1 MERLM
6 TALLELTLP
15 MALVIAVLL
24 AAGPLLGRRF
34 TAKWRYWAWLLI
46 AVRLLLPVGITLPQP
61 VVTLPQPQGEFT
73 YPVSREEPAPTEPAP
88 VGDPIQVVPGA
99 AENDP
104 YQQIETGMTAP
115 TGPSAE
121 TPKPAE
127 PAITPTPAGTRSI
140 PVMEAVGWCWAAGT
154 ALFLLWQLGSYLA
167 LRAKLSRSRRPLTD
181 EAILAVLEKES
192 AAAGRQRPLPV
203 YTAAVGSPMI
213 VGAIKPTLLLPELE
227 LSTEQLSLV
236 FRHELI
242 HYRRRDIWYKLLL
255 MLANAIHWFNPMVW
269 LMVYAA
275 DRDLELSC
283 DEAVVAGRDEAYREE
298 YGRCLLAVVRAG
310 MSRRT
315 LFTTNFYSGKK
326 TLKNRLATI
335 LDTTKKRRGTLALAA
350 LLLAAA
356 VAGSLVAC
364 TPDGGKNR
372 YNIDLNDMDA
382 LSREYLAPL
391 AAMGDI
397 YWSGYQELK
406 SGPLL
411 KYAIYEL
418 YGYTGEEKLDLAAA
432 YGTADAEKR
441 AELAKLMDTNYD
453 ASGKLPNAQ
462 NFYLP
467 QEEVAAAIQKH
478 FDMSPEMADASL
490 KDLRSYGS
498 GSFWVSPWNL
508 GDNLFAYARE
518 ATIEGDTL
526 TIRYSLYEAQP
537 GDEGFL
543 AQHMAD
549 YTQTHESCG
558 RYAITIR
565 LEEDG
570 GWKYIS
576 RDYDSETV
584 VMPKPEGELQVEP
597 SDDPETAGWELIAT
611 KAEYYASDTYVFID
625 GSTEGCRL
633 LGWGQQQVS
642 VYRAEDG
649 YHLSYWRTEP
659 LSISGLEN
667 PEVTQWN
674 GYTSESLIT
683 PEDAANFNFEDM
695 VIYLDPKG
703 NDGYSIYSP
712 SRNNSIAIMPV
723 DSTGILVEQSGSG
736 LIALNEEASWVFA
749 EGSRYRLFVS
759 YLGMDDADGY
769 NKYNFYLYDSETHHL
784 TTLLENTPYESFQQ
798 ISDEEDGTLFGIIRQ
813 DGLYIYDAAKPE
825 APAMVYD
832 KTNLPMDGCDAI
844 NIEYLYAD
852 DRGGDTLALT
862 YFPYNSG
869 EVPDAWNG
877 EYKKSSSHWKVAV
890 LDRNDITEPVRVLTL
905 PQYVYRNYWGHRD
918 MGQVIVR
925 DGLMYYSNYYDENG
939 SRYLPDGT
947 QLWERWCLNLT
958 TGESQLASTN
968 DPTAVSYADEK
979 FIAKAKAMGYTDEM
993 LEIMKASRVSASD
1006 ILSGT
1011 GTGSG
1016 SEDFYSPGAKYR
1028 AYSRE
1033 INKEHDKAM
1042 VVLWD
1047 DSGSMRVVPQ
1057 VWNDM
1062 GNYPYPYSYSAMV
1075 DLGFTAEGLLWISDD
1090 RGIFYYDPEA
1100 IMAVAEDRSPIYS
1113 WDPTEMTGGNARLMR
1128 VRGRRN
1134 DGVTH
1139 VYWTPLPENWDRMTQ
1154 LPEEMTLHVAILDGT
1169 GTLQKDWDTGLH
1181 LEMYPEGFSWV
1192 IALSSRQK
1200 EGYAVFAIT
1209 EPQGRNEM
1217 LYQLD
1222 LTTGEVTQTE
1232 D

>member
-15 MALVIAVLL
+15 MAVVIAVLL

-104 YQQIETGMTAP
+104 YQQIETGTTAP

-140 PVMEAVGWCWAAGT
+140 PVMEAVGWYWAAGT

-192 AAAGRQRPLPV
+192 AAAGLRKPLPV

-490 KDLRSYGS
+490 KDLYSYGS
-498 GSFWVSPWNL
+498 GYFWVSPWNL

-576 RDYDSETV
+576 RDYDIETV

-597 SDDPETAGWELIAT
+597 SDDPETTGWELIAT

-683 PEDAANFNFEDM
+683 PEDAALFNFEDM

-712 SRNNSIAIMPV
+712 SRNSSIAIMPSDTAGV
-723 DSTGILVEQSGSG
+723 LVEQSGSG

-784 TTLLENTPYESFQQ
+784 TTLLENTPYESFRQ
-798 ISDEEDGTLFGIIRQ
+798 ISDEDDGTLFGIIRQ

-825 APAMVYD
+825 APIVVYD

-993 LEIMKASRVSASD
+993 LEIMKASRVSVSD

-1028 AYSRE
+1028 AYSRTL
-1033 INKEHDKAM
+1033 NKEYDKSM
-1042 VVLWD
+1042 VVLLD
-1047 DSGSMRVVPQ
+1047 SSGSMRVVPQ

-1062 GNYPYPYSYSAMV
+1062 GNYPYSYSAMV

-1181 LEMYPEGFSWV
+1181 LEMYPDGFSWV

-1209 EPQGRNEM
+1209 EPQGWNEM

>member
-15 MALVIAVLL
+15 MAVVIAVLL

-115 TGPSAE
+115 TGPSTE

-127 PAITPTPAGTRSI
+127 PAIIPTPAATRSI

-154 ALFLLWQLGSYLA
+154 ALFLLWQLGSYLV

-181 EAILAVLEKES
+181 EAILAVLERES
-192 AAAGRQRPLPV
+192 AAAGRQKPLPV

-213 VGAIKPTLLLPELE
+213 VGAIKPTLLLPEME
-227 LSTEQLSLV
+227 LTAEQLSLV

-335 LDTTKKRRGTLALAA
+335 FDTTKKHRGTLALAA

-490 KDLRSYGS
+490 KDLHSYG
-498 GSFWVSPWNL
+498 GDYFWVSPWNL

-576 RDYDSETV
+576 RDYDIETV

-659 LSISGLEN
+659 LSISGMEN

-695 VIYLDPKG
+695 VIYLNPKG
-703 NDGYSIYSP
+703 DDGYSLYSP
-712 SRNNSIAIMPV
+712 SRNSSIAIMPV
-723 DSTGILVEQSGSG
+723 DSTGVLVEQSGSG

-918 MGQVIVR
+918 MGEVIVR

-939 SRYLPDGT
+939 SCYLPDGT

-968 DPTAVSYADEK
+968 DPTVVSYADEN
-979 FIAKAKAMGYTDEM
+979 FWVKAKAMGYTDEM

-1016 SEDFYSPGAKYR
+1016 SEDFYSPGIKYR
-1028 AYSRE
+1028 AYSRGL
-1033 INKEHDKAM
+1033 NKEYDKTM

-1047 DSGSMRVVPQ
+1047 DSGNMRVVPQ

-1062 GNYPYPYSYSAMV
+1062 GNYPYSYSAMV

-1181 LEMYPEGFSWV
+1181 LEMYPDGFSWV

-1209 EPQGRNEM
+1209 EPQGWNEM

>member
-46 AVRLLLPVGITLPQP
+46 AVRLLLPIGITLPQP

-104 YQQIETGMTAP
+104 YQQIETGTTAP

-181 EAILAVLEKES
+181 EAILAVLERES
-192 AAAGRQRPLPV
+192 AAAGLRKPLQV

-213 VGAIKPTLLLPELE
+213 VGAIKPTLLLPEME

-269 LMVYAA
+269 LMVHAA

-335 LDTTKKRRGTLALAA
+335 FDTTKKHRGTLALAA

-397 YWSGYQELK
+397 YWSGGYQELK

-490 KDLRSYGS
+490 KDLHNYDGY
-498 GSFWVSPWNL
+498 FWVSPWKL

-576 RDYDSETV
+576 RDYDIETV

-597 SDDPETAGWELIAT
+597 SDDPETTGWELIAT
-611 KAEYYASDTYVFID
+611 KAEYYASDTYVFIE

-659 LSISGLEN
+659 LNISGLEN

-683 PEDAANFNFEDM
+683 PEDAALFNFEDM
-695 VIYLDPKG
+695 VIYLNPKG
-703 NDGYSIYSP
+703 DDGYSLYSP
-712 SRNNSIAIMPV
+712 SRNSSIAIMPV
-723 DSTGILVEQSGSG
+723 DSTGVLVEQSGSG

-798 ISDEEDGTLFGIIRQ
+798 ISDEDDGTLFGIIRQ

-825 APAMVYD
+825 APIVVYD

-1028 AYSRE
+1028 AYSRTL
-1033 INKEHDKAM
+1033 NKEYDKSM
-1042 VVLWD
+1042 VVLLD
-1047 DSGSMRVVPQ
+1047 SSGSMRVVPQ

-1062 GNYPYPYSYSAMV
+1062 GNYPYSYSAMV

-1181 LEMYPEGFSWV
+1181 LEMYPDGFSWV

-1209 EPQGRNEM
+1209 EPQGWNEM

>member
-46 AVRLLLPVGITLPQP
+46 AVRLLLPIGITLPQP

-104 YQQIETGMTAP
+104 YQQIETGTTAP

-181 EAILAVLEKES
+181 EAILAVLERES
-192 AAAGRQRPLPV
+192 AAAGLRKPLQV

-213 VGAIKPTLLLPELE
+213 VGAIKPTLLLPEME

-269 LMVYAA
+269 LMVHAA

-335 LDTTKKRRGTLALAA
+335 FDTTKKHRGTLALAA

-397 YWSGYQELK
+397 YWSGGYQELK

-490 KDLRSYGS
+490 KDLHNYDGY
-498 GSFWVSPWNL
+498 FWVSPWKL

-576 RDYDSETV
+576 RDYDIETV

-597 SDDPETAGWELIAT
+597 SDDPETTGWELIAT
-611 KAEYYASDTYVFID
+611 KAEYYASDTYVFIE

-683 PEDAANFNFEDM
+683 PEDATPFNFEDM
-695 VIYLDPKG
+695 VIYLNPTG
-703 NDGYSIYSP
+703 NDGYSLYSP
-712 SRNNSIAIMPV
+712 SRNSSIAIMPV
-723 DSTGILVEQSGSG
+723 DSTGVLVEQSGSG

-890 LDRNDITEPVRVLTL
+890 LDRNDITEPVRVMTL

-939 SRYLPDGT
+939 SCYLPDGT

-968 DPTAVSYADEK
+968 DPTVVSYADEK

-993 LEIMKASRVSASD
+993 LEIMKASRVSVSD

-1028 AYSRE
+1028 AYSRTL
-1033 INKEHDKAM
+1033 NKEYDKSM
-1042 VVLWD
+1042 VVLLD
-1047 DSGSMRVVPQ
+1047 SSGSMRVVPQ

-1062 GNYPYPYSYSAMV
+1062 GNYPYSYSAMV

-1181 LEMYPEGFSWV
+1181 LEMYPDGFSWV

-1209 EPQGRNEM
+1209 EPQGWNEM

>member
-46 AVRLLLPVGITLPQP
+46 AVRLLLPIGITLPQP
-61 VVTLPQPQGEFT
+61 VVTLPQPRGEIT

-192 AAAGRQRPLPV
+192 AAAGRQKPLPV

-227 LSTEQLSLV
+227 LSTEQLSPV

-255 MLANAIHWFNPMVW
+255 MMANAIHWFNPMVW

-335 LDTTKKRRGTLALAA
+335 FDTTKKHRGTLALAA

-397 YWSGYQELK
+397 YWSGGYQELK

-467 QEEVAAAIQKH
+467 QEEVAAAVQKH

-490 KDLRSYGS
+490 KDLHSYGS
-498 GSFWVSPWNL
+498 DYFWVSPWNL

-576 RDYDSETV
+576 RDYDIETV

-659 LSISGLEN
+659 LNISGLEN

-683 PEDAANFNFEDM
+683 PEDAALFNFEDM
-695 VIYLDPKG
+695 VIYLNPTG
-703 NDGYSIYSP
+703 GDGYSLYSP
-712 SRNNSIAIMPV
+712 SRNSSIAIMPV
-723 DSTGILVEQSGSG
+723 DSTGVLVEQSGSG

-784 TTLLENTPYESFQQ
+784 TTLLENTPYESFRQ
-798 ISDEEDGTLFGIIRQ
+798 ISDEDDGTLFGIIRQ

-825 APAMVYD
+825 APIVVYD

-918 MGQVIVR
+918 MGEVIVR

-939 SRYLPDGT
+939 SCYLPDGT

-968 DPTAVSYADEK
+968 DPTVVSYADEK

-993 LEIMKASRVSASD
+993 LEIMKASRVSVSD

-1028 AYSRE
+1028 AYSRTL
-1033 INKEHDKAM
+1033 NKEYDKSM
-1042 VVLWD
+1042 VVLLD
-1047 DSGSMRVVPQ
+1047 SSGSMRVVPQ

-1062 GNYPYPYSYSAMV
+1062 GNYPYSYSAMV

-1181 LEMYPEGFSWV
+1181 LEMYPDGFSWV

-1209 EPQGRNEM
+1209 EPLGRNEV

>member
-181 EAILAVLEKES
+181 EAILAVLERES
-192 AAAGRQRPLPV
+192 AAAGRQKPLPV

-213 VGAIKPTLLLPELE
+213 VGAIKPTLLLPEME
-227 LSTEQLSLV
+227 LTAEQLSLV

-269 LMVYAA
+269 LMVHAA

-335 LDTTKKRRGTLALAA
+335 FDTTKKHRGTLALAA

-397 YWSGYQELK
+397 YWSGGYQELK

-490 KDLRSYGS
+490 KDLYSYGS
-498 GSFWVSPWNL
+498 GYFWVSPWNL

-576 RDYDSETV
+576 RDYDIETV

-597 SDDPETAGWELIAT
+597 SDDPETTGWELIAT

-659 LSISGLEN
+659 LNISGLEN

-683 PEDAANFNFEDM
+683 PEDAALFNFEDM
-695 VIYLDPKG
+695 VIYLNPKG
-703 NDGYSIYSP
+703 DDGYSLYSP
-712 SRNNSIAIMPV
+712 SRNSSIAIMPV
-723 DSTGILVEQSGSG
+723 DSTGVLVEQSGSG

-939 SRYLPDGT
+939 SCYLPDGT

-968 DPTAVSYADEK
+968 DPTVVSYADEN
-979 FIAKAKAMGYTDEM
+979 FWVKAKAMGYTDEM
-993 LEIMKASRVSASD
+993 LEIMKASRVSVSD

-1028 AYSRE
+1028 AYSRTL
-1033 INKEHDKAM
+1033 NKEYDKSM
-1042 VVLWD
+1042 VVLLD
-1047 DSGSMRVVPQ
+1047 SSGSMRVVPQ

-1062 GNYPYPYSYSAMV
+1062 GNYPYSYSAMV

-1181 LEMYPEGFSWV
+1181 LEMYPDGFSWV

-1209 EPQGRNEM
+1209 EPQGWNEM

>member
-115 TGPSAE
+115 TGPNAE

-127 PAITPTPAGTRSI
+127 PAIIPTPAGTRSI

-167 LRAKLSRSRRPLTD
+167 LRAKLSRSRRPLGD

-192 AAAGRQRPLPV
+192 AAAGLKKPLPV

-213 VGAIKPTLLLPELE
+213 VGAIKPTLLLPEME
-227 LSTEQLSLV
+227 LTAEQLSLV

-364 TPDGGKNR
+364 TPGGEKNR

-490 KDLRSYGS
+490 KDLHSYGS
-498 GSFWVSPWNL
+498 DYFWVSPWKL

-570 GWKYIS
+570 GWKYIR

-703 NDGYSIYSP
+703 NDGYSLYSP
-712 SRNNSIAIMPV
+712 SRNSSIAIMPV
-723 DSTGILVEQSGSG
+723 DSTGVLVEQSGSG

-784 TTLLENTPYESFQQ
+784 TTLLENTPYESFRQ
-798 ISDEEDGTLFGIIRQ
+798 ISDEDDGTLFGIIRQ

-825 APAMVYD
+825 APLMVYD

-1047 DSGSMRVVPQ
+1047 DSGNMRVVPQ

-1062 GNYPYPYSYSAMV
+1062 GNYPYSYSAMV

-1181 LEMYPEGFSWV
+1181 LEMYPDGFSWV

-1209 EPQGRNEM
+1209 EPQGWNEM

>member
-46 AVRLLLPVGITLPQP
+46 AVRLLLPIGITLPQP

-104 YQQIETGMTAP
+104 YQQIETGTTAP

-181 EAILAVLEKES
+181 EAILAVLERES
-192 AAAGRQRPLPV
+192 AAAGLRKPLQV

-213 VGAIKPTLLLPELE
+213 VGAIKPTLLLPEME

-269 LMVYAA
+269 LMVHAA

-335 LDTTKKRRGTLALAA
+335 FDTTKKHRGTLALAA

-397 YWSGYQELK
+397 YWSGGYQELK

-490 KDLRSYGS
+490 KDLHNYDGY
-498 GSFWVSPWNL
+498 FWVSPWKL

-576 RDYDSETV
+576 RDYDIETV

-597 SDDPETAGWELIAT
+597 SDDPETTGWELIAT
-611 KAEYYASDTYVFID
+611 KAEYYASDTYVFIE

-683 PEDAANFNFEDM
+683 PEDAALFNFEDM
-695 VIYLDPKG
+695 VIYLNPKG
-703 NDGYSIYSP
+703 DDGYSLYSP
-712 SRNNSIAIMPV
+712 SRNSSIAIMPV
-723 DSTGILVEQSGSG
+723 DSTGVLVEQSGSG

-798 ISDEEDGTLFGIIRQ
+798 ISDEDDGTLFGIIRQ

-825 APAMVYD
+825 APIVVYD

-993 LEIMKASRVSASD
+993 LEIMKASRVSVSD

-1028 AYSRE
+1028 AYSRTL
-1033 INKEHDKAM
+1033 NKEYDKSM
-1042 VVLWD
+1042 VVLLD
-1047 DSGSMRVVPQ
+1047 SSGSMRVVPQ

-1062 GNYPYPYSYSAMV
+1062 GNYPYSYSAMV

-1181 LEMYPEGFSWV
+1181 LEMYPDGFSWV

-1209 EPQGRNEM
+1209 EPQGWNEM

>member
-192 AAAGRQRPLPV
+192 AAAGRQKPLPV

-335 LDTTKKRRGTLALAA
+335 FDTTKKHRGTLALAA

-441 AELAKLMDTNYD
+441 AELARLMDTNYD

-467 QEEVAAAIQKH
+467 QEEVAAAVQKH

-490 KDLRSYGS
+490 KDLHSYGS
-498 GSFWVSPWNL
+498 DYFWVSPWNL

-549 YTQTHESCG
+549 YTKTHESCG

-576 RDYDSETV
+576 RDYDIETV

-611 KAEYYASDTYVFID
+611 KAEYYASDTYVFIE

-659 LSISGLEN
+659 LSISGMEN

-683 PEDAANFNFEDM
+683 PEDATPFNFEDM
-695 VIYLDPKG
+695 VIYLNPKG
-703 NDGYSIYSP
+703 DGGYSLYSP
-712 SRNNSIAIMPV
+712 SRNSSIAIMPV
-723 DSTGILVEQSGSG
+723 DSTGVLVEQSGSG

-798 ISDEEDGTLFGIIRQ
+798 ISDEDDGTLFGIIRQ

-1047 DSGSMRVVPQ
+1047 DSGNMRVVPQ

-1062 GNYPYPYSYSAMV
+1062 GNYPYSYSAMV

-1181 LEMYPEGFSWV
+1181 LEMYPDGFSWV

-1209 EPQGRNEM
+1209 EPQGWNEM

>member
-15 MALVIAVLL
+15 MAVVIAVLL

-115 TGPSAE
+115 TGPSTE

-127 PAITPTPAGTRSI
+127 PAIIPTPAATRSI

-154 ALFLLWQLGSYLA
+154 ALFLLWQLGSYLV

-181 EAILAVLEKES
+181 EAILAVLERES
-192 AAAGRQRPLPV
+192 AAAGRQKPLPV

-213 VGAIKPTLLLPELE
+213 VGAIKPTLLLPEME
-227 LSTEQLSLV
+227 LTAEQLSLV

-335 LDTTKKRRGTLALAA
+335 FDTTKKHRGTLALAA

-490 KDLRSYGS
+490 KDLHSYG
-498 GSFWVSPWNL
+498 GDYFWVSPWNL

-576 RDYDSETV
+576 RDYDIETV

-659 LSISGLEN
+659 LSISGMEN

-695 VIYLDPKG
+695 VIYLNPKG
-703 NDGYSIYSP
+703 DDGYSLYSP
-712 SRNNSIAIMPV
+712 SRNSSIAIMPV
-723 DSTGILVEQSGSG
+723 DSTGVLVEQSGSG

-918 MGQVIVR
+918 MGEVIVR

-939 SRYLPDGT
+939 SCYLPDGT

-968 DPTAVSYADEK
+968 DPTVVSYADEN
-979 FIAKAKAMGYTDEM
+979 FWVKAKAMGYTDEM

-1047 DSGSMRVVPQ
+1047 DSGNMRVVPQ

-1062 GNYPYPYSYSAMV
+1062 GNYPYSYSAMV

-1181 LEMYPEGFSWV
+1181 LEMYPDGFSWV

-1209 EPQGRNEM
+1209 EPQGWNEM

>member
-15 MALVIAVLL
+15 MAVVIAVLL

-115 TGPSAE
+115 TGPSTE

-127 PAITPTPAGTRSI
+127 PAIIPTPAATRSI

-154 ALFLLWQLGSYLA
+154 ALFLLWQLGSYLV

-181 EAILAVLEKES
+181 EAILAVLERES
-192 AAAGRQRPLPV
+192 AAAGRQKPLPV

-213 VGAIKPTLLLPELE
+213 VGAIKPTLLLPEME
-227 LSTEQLSLV
+227 LTAEQLSLV

-335 LDTTKKRRGTLALAA
+335 FDTTKKHRGTLALAA

-441 AELAKLMDTNYD
+441 AELARLMDTNYD

-467 QEEVAAAIQKH
+467 QEEVAAAVQKH

-490 KDLRSYGS
+490 KDLHSYGS
-498 GSFWVSPWNL
+498 DYFWVSPWNL

-576 RDYDSETV
+576 RDYDIETV

-659 LSISGLEN
+659 LSISGMEN

-695 VIYLDPKG
+695 VIYLNPKG
-703 NDGYSIYSP
+703 DDGYSLYSP
-712 SRNNSIAIMPV
+712 SRNSSIAIMPV
-723 DSTGILVEQSGSG
+723 DSTGVLVEQSGSG

-968 DPTAVSYADEK
+968 DPTVVSYADEK

-993 LEIMKASRVSASD
+993 LEIMKASRVSVSD

-1028 AYSRE
+1028 AYSRTL
-1033 INKEHDKAM
+1033 NKEYDKSM
-1042 VVLWD
+1042 VVLLD
-1047 DSGSMRVVPQ
+1047 SSGSMRVVPQ

-1062 GNYPYPYSYSAMV
+1062 GNYPYSYSAMV

-1181 LEMYPEGFSWV
+1181 LEMYPDGFSWV

-1209 EPQGRNEM
+1209 EPQGWNEM

>member
-46 AVRLLLPVGITLPQP
+46 AVRLLLPIGITLPQP

-192 AAAGRQRPLPV
+192 AAAGRQKPLPV

-335 LDTTKKRRGTLALAA
+335 FDTTKKHRGTLALAA

-441 AELAKLMDTNYD
+441 AELARLMDTNYD

-467 QEEVAAAIQKH
+467 QEEVAAAVQKH

-490 KDLRSYGS
+490 KDLHSYGS
-498 GSFWVSPWNL
+498 DYFWVSPWNL

-549 YTQTHESCG
+549 YTKTHESCG

-576 RDYDSETV
+576 RDYDIETV

-659 LSISGLEN
+659 LNISGLEN

-683 PEDAANFNFEDM
+683 PEDAALFNFEDM
-695 VIYLDPKG
+695 VIYLNPKG
-703 NDGYSIYSP
+703 DDGYSLYSP
-712 SRNNSIAIMPV
+712 SRNSSIAIMPV
-723 DSTGILVEQSGSG
+723 DSTGVLVEQSGSG

-784 TTLLENTPYESFQQ
+784 TTLLENTPYESFRQ
-798 ISDEEDGTLFGIIRQ
+798 ISDEDDGTLFGIIRQ

-1028 AYSRE
+1028 AYSRTL
-1033 INKEHDKAM
+1033 NKEYDKSM
-1042 VVLWD
+1042 VVLLD
-1047 DSGSMRVVPQ
+1047 SSGSMRVVPQ

-1062 GNYPYPYSYSAMV
+1062 GNYPYSYSAMV

-1181 LEMYPEGFSWV
+1181 LEMYPDGFSWV

-1209 EPQGRNEM
+1209 EPQGWNEM

>member
-46 AVRLLLPVGITLPQP
+46 AVRLLLPIGITLPQP

-104 YQQIETGMTAP
+104 YQQIKTGTTAP
-115 TGPSAE
+115 TGPSTE

-192 AAAGRQRPLPV
+192 AAAGRQKPLPV

-310 MSRRT
+310 MSHRT

-335 LDTTKKRRGTLALAA
+335 FDTTKKHRGTLALAA

-372 YNIDLNDMDA
+372 YNIDLNDMNA

-397 YWSGYQELK
+397 YWSGYQELR

-490 KDLRSYGS
+490 KDLHSYGS
-498 GSFWVSPWNL
+498 DYFWVSPWNL

-576 RDYDSETV
+576 RDYDIETV

-683 PEDAANFNFEDM
+683 PEDAALFNFEDM

-712 SRNNSIAIMPV
+712 SRNSSIAIMPV
-723 DSTGILVEQSGSG
+723 DSTGVLVEQSGSG

-784 TTLLENTPYESFQQ
+784 TTLLENTPYESFRQ
-798 ISDEEDGTLFGIIRQ
+798 ISDEDDGTLFGIIRQ

-825 APAMVYD
+825 APIVVYD

-939 SRYLPDGT
+939 SCYLPDGT

-968 DPTAVSYADEK
+968 DPTVVSYADEN
-979 FIAKAKAMGYTDEM
+979 FWVKAKAMGYTDEM
-993 LEIMKASRVSASD
+993 LEIMKASRVSVSD

-1028 AYSRE
+1028 AYSRTL
-1033 INKEHDKAM
+1033 NKEYDKSM
-1042 VVLWD
+1042 VVLLD
-1047 DSGSMRVVPQ
+1047 SSGSMRVVPQ

-1062 GNYPYPYSYSAMV
+1062 GNYPYSYSAMV

-1181 LEMYPEGFSWV
+1181 LEMYPDGFSWV

-1209 EPQGRNEM
+1209 EPQGWNEM

>member
-192 AAAGRQRPLPV
+192 AAAGRQKPLPV

-283 DEAVVAGRDEAYREE
+283 DEAVVAGQDEAYREE

-335 LDTTKKRRGTLALAA
+335 FDTTKKHRGTLALAA

-372 YNIDLNDMDA
+372 YNIDLNDMNA

-397 YWSGYQELK
+397 YWSGGYQELK

-490 KDLRSYGS
+490 KDLHNYDGY
-498 GSFWVSPWNL
+498 FWVSPWKL

-576 RDYDSETV
+576 RDYDIETV

-597 SDDPETAGWELIAT
+597 SDDPETTGWELIAT

-659 LSISGLEN
+659 LSISGMEN

-695 VIYLDPKG
+695 VIYLNPKG
-703 NDGYSIYSP
+703 DDGYSLYSP
-712 SRNNSIAIMPV
+712 SRNSSIAIMPV
-723 DSTGILVEQSGSG
+723 DSTGVLVEQSGSG

-784 TTLLENTPYESFQQ
+784 TTLLENTPYESFRQ
-798 ISDEEDGTLFGIIRQ
+798 ISDEDDGTLFGIIRQ

-825 APAMVYD
+825 APIVVYD

-993 LEIMKASRVSASD
+993 LEIMKASRVSVSD

-1028 AYSRE
+1028 AYSRTL
-1033 INKEHDKAM
+1033 NKEYDKSM
-1042 VVLWD
+1042 VVLLD
-1047 DSGSMRVVPQ
+1047 SSGSMRVVPQ

-1062 GNYPYPYSYSAMV
+1062 GNYPYSYSAMV

-1139 VYWTPLPENWDRMTQ
+1139 VYWTPLPENWDRITQ

-1181 LEMYPEGFSWV
+1181 LEMYPDGFSWV

-1209 EPQGRNEM
+1209 EPQGWNEM

>member
-104 YQQIETGMTAP
+104 YQQIEAGTTAP
-115 TGPSAE
+115 TGPSTE

-140 PVMEAVGWCWAAGT
+140 PVMEAMGWCWVAGT

-181 EAILAVLEKES
+181 EAILAVLERES
-192 AAAGRQRPLPV
+192 AAAGRQKPLPV

-213 VGAIKPTLLLPELE
+213 VGAIKPTLLLPEME
-227 LSTEQLSLV
+227 LTAEQLSLV

-335 LDTTKKRRGTLALAA
+335 FDTTKKHRGTLALAA

-490 KDLRSYGS
+490 KDLHSYG
-498 GSFWVSPWNL
+498 GDYFWVSPWNL

-576 RDYDSETV
+576 RDYDIETV

-597 SDDPETAGWELIAT
+597 SDDPETTGWELIAT
-611 KAEYYASDTYVFID
+611 KAEYYASDTYVFIE

-659 LSISGLEN
+659 LSISGMEN

-683 PEDAANFNFEDM
+683 PEDATLFNFEDM

-712 SRNNSIAIMPV
+712 SRNSSIAIMPV
-723 DSTGILVEQSGSG
+723 DSTGVLVEQSGSG

-993 LEIMKASRVSASD
+993 LEIMKASRVSVSD

-1028 AYSRE
+1028 AYSRTL
-1033 INKEHDKAM
+1033 NKEYDKSM
-1042 VVLWD
+1042 VVLLD
-1047 DSGSMRVVPQ
+1047 SSGSMRVVPQ

-1062 GNYPYPYSYSAMV
+1062 GNYPYSYSAMV

-1181 LEMYPEGFSWV
+1181 LEMYPDGFSWV

-1209 EPQGRNEM
+1209 EPQGWNEM

>member
-192 AAAGRQRPLPV
+192 AAAGRQKPLPV

-335 LDTTKKRRGTLALAA
+335 FDTTKKHRGTLALAA

-356 VAGSLVAC
+356 AAGSLVAC

-490 KDLRSYGS
+490 KDLYSYGS
-498 GSFWVSPWNL
+498 DYFWVSPWNL

-576 RDYDSETV
+576 RDYDIETV

-659 LSISGLEN
+659 LNISGLEN

-683 PEDAANFNFEDM
+683 PEDAAPFNFEDM
-695 VIYLDPKG
+695 VIYLNPTGD
-703 NDGYSIYSP
+703 DGYSIYSP
-712 SRNNSIAIMPV
+712 SRNSSIAIMPV
-723 DSTGILVEQSGSG
+723 DSTGVLVEQSGSG

-798 ISDEEDGTLFGIIRQ
+798 ISDEDDGTLFGIIRQ

-825 APAMVYD
+825 APIVVYD

-1028 AYSRE
+1028 AYSRTL
-1033 INKEHDKAM
+1033 NKEYDKSM
-1042 VVLWD
+1042 VVLLD
-1047 DSGSMRVVPQ
+1047 SSGSMRVVPQ

-1062 GNYPYPYSYSAMV
+1062 GNYPYSYSAMV

-1181 LEMYPEGFSWV
+1181 LEMYPDGFSWV

-1209 EPQGRNEM
+1209 EPQGWNEM

>member
-192 AAAGRQRPLPV
+192 AAAGRQKPLPV

-213 VGAIKPTLLLPELE
+213 VGAIKPTLLLPEME

-269 LMVYAA
+269 LMVHAA

-335 LDTTKKRRGTLALAA
+335 FDTTKKHRGTLALAA

-397 YWSGYQELK
+397 YWSGGYQELK

-490 KDLRSYGS
+490 KDLHNYDGY
-498 GSFWVSPWNL
+498 FWVSPWKL

-576 RDYDSETV
+576 RDYDIETV

-597 SDDPETAGWELIAT
+597 SDDPETTGWELIAT
-611 KAEYYASDTYVFID
+611 KAEYYASDTYVFIE

-683 PEDAANFNFEDM
+683 PEDATPFNFEDM
-695 VIYLDPKG
+695 VIYLNPTG
-703 NDGYSIYSP
+703 NDGYSLYSP
-712 SRNNSIAIMPV
+712 SRNSSIAIMPV
-723 DSTGILVEQSGSG
+723 DSTGVLVEQSGSG

-798 ISDEEDGTLFGIIRQ
+798 ISDEDDGTLFGIIRQ

-825 APAMVYD
+825 TPIVVYD

-1042 VVLWD
+1042 VVLL
-1047 DSGSMRVVPQ
+1047 DSSGNMRVVPQ

-1062 GNYPYPYSYSAMV
+1062 GNYPYSYSAMV

-1181 LEMYPEGFSWV
+1181 LEMYPDGFSWV

-1209 EPQGRNEM
+1209 EPQGWNEM

>member
-15 MALVIAVLL
+15 MAVVIAVLL

-115 TGPSAE
+115 TGPSTE

-127 PAITPTPAGTRSI
+127 PAIIPTPAATRSI

-154 ALFLLWQLGSYLA
+154 ALFLLWQLGSYLV

-181 EAILAVLEKES
+181 EAILAVLERES
-192 AAAGRQRPLPV
+192 AAAGRQKPLPV

-213 VGAIKPTLLLPELE
+213 VGAIKPTLLLPEME
-227 LSTEQLSLV
+227 LTAEQLSLV

-335 LDTTKKRRGTLALAA
+335 FDTTKKHRGTLALAA

-490 KDLRSYGS
+490 KDLHSYG
-498 GSFWVSPWNL
+498 GDYFWVSPWNL

-576 RDYDSETV
+576 RDYDIETV

-659 LSISGLEN
+659 LSISGMEN

-695 VIYLDPKG
+695 VIYLNPKG
-703 NDGYSIYSP
+703 DDGYSLYSP
-712 SRNNSIAIMPV
+712 SRNSSIAIMPV
-723 DSTGILVEQSGSG
+723 DSTGVLVEQSGSG

-784 TTLLENTPYESFQQ
+784 TTLLENTPYESFRQ
-798 ISDEEDGTLFGIIRQ
+798 ISDEDDGTLFGIIRQ

-825 APAMVYD
+825 APIVVYD

-958 TGESQLASTN
+958 TGGSQLASTN

-1028 AYSRE
+1028 AYSRTL
-1033 INKEHDKAM
+1033 NKEYDKSM
-1042 VVLWD
+1042 VVLLD
-1047 DSGSMRVVPQ
+1047 SSGSMRVVPQ

-1062 GNYPYPYSYSAMV
+1062 GNYPYSYSAMV

-1181 LEMYPEGFSWV
+1181 LEMYPDGFSWV

-1209 EPQGRNEM
+1209 EPQGWNEM

>member
-61 VVTLPQPQGEFT
+61 VVTLPQPRGEIT

-192 AAAGRQRPLPV
+192 AAAGRQKPLPV

-255 MLANAIHWFNPMVW
+255 MMANAIHWFNPMVW

-335 LDTTKKRRGTLALAA
+335 FDTTKKHRGTLALAA

-397 YWSGYQELK
+397 YWSGGYQELK

-490 KDLRSYGS
+490 KDLHNYDGY
-498 GSFWVSPWNL
+498 FWVSPWNL

-576 RDYDSETV
+576 RDYDIETV

-633 LGWGQQQVS
+633 LGWGQRQVS

-683 PEDAANFNFEDM
+683 PEDAALFNFEDM

-712 SRNNSIAIMPV
+712 SRNSSIAIMPV
-723 DSTGILVEQSGSG
+723 DSTGVLVEQSGSG

-798 ISDEEDGTLFGIIRQ
+798 ISDEDDGTLFGIIRQ

-1028 AYSRE
+1028 AYSRTL
-1033 INKEHDKAM
+1033 NKEYDKSM
-1042 VVLWD
+1042 VVLLD
-1047 DSGSMRVVPQ
+1047 SSGSMRVVPQ

-1062 GNYPYPYSYSAMV
+1062 GNYPYSYSAMV

-1181 LEMYPEGFSWV
+1181 LEMYPDGFSWV

-1209 EPQGRNEM
+1209 EPQGWNEM

>member
-181 EAILAVLEKES
+181 EAILAVLERES
-192 AAAGRQRPLPV
+192 AAAGRQKPLPV

-213 VGAIKPTLLLPELE
+213 VGAIKPTLLLPEME
-227 LSTEQLSLV
+227 LTAEQLSLV

-335 LDTTKKRRGTLALAA
+335 FDTTKKHRGTLALAA

-490 KDLRSYGS
+490 KDLHSYGS
-498 GSFWVSPWNL
+498 DYFWVSPWNL

-576 RDYDSETV
+576 RDYDIETV

-659 LSISGLEN
+659 LNISGLEN

-695 VIYLDPKG
+695 VIYLNPKG
-703 NDGYSIYSP
+703 DDGYSLYSP
-712 SRNNSIAIMPV
+712 SRNSSIAIMPG
-723 DSTGILVEQSGSG
+723 DTAGILVEQSGSG

-939 SRYLPDGT
+939 SCYLPDGT

-968 DPTAVSYADEK
+968 DPTVVSYADEN
-979 FIAKAKAMGYTDEM
+979 FWVKAKAMGYTDEM
-993 LEIMKASRVSASD
+993 LEIMKASRVSVSD

-1028 AYSRE
+1028 AYSRTL
-1033 INKEHDKAM
+1033 NKEYDKSM
-1042 VVLWD
+1042 VVLLD
-1047 DSGSMRVVPQ
+1047 SSGSMRVVPQ

-1062 GNYPYPYSYSAMV
+1062 GNYPYSYSAMV

-1181 LEMYPEGFSWV
+1181 LEMYPDGFSWV

-1209 EPQGRNEM
+1209 EPQGWNEM

>member
-46 AVRLLLPVGITLPQP
+46 AVRLLLPIGITLPQP

-104 YQQIETGMTAP
+104 YQQIETGTTAP

-181 EAILAVLEKES
+181 EAILAVLERES
-192 AAAGRQRPLPV
+192 AAAGLRKPLQV

-213 VGAIKPTLLLPELE
+213 VGAIKPTLLLPEME

-269 LMVYAA
+269 LMVHAA

-335 LDTTKKRRGTLALAA
+335 FDTTKKHRGTLALAA

-397 YWSGYQELK
+397 YWSGGYQELK

-490 KDLRSYGS
+490 KDLHNYDGY
-498 GSFWVSPWNL
+498 FWVSPWKL

-576 RDYDSETV
+576 RDYDIETV

-597 SDDPETAGWELIAT
+597 SDDPETTGWELIAT
-611 KAEYYASDTYVFID
+611 KAEYYASDTYVFIE

-659 LSISGLEN
+659 LNISGLEN

-695 VIYLDPKG
+695 VIYLNPKG
-703 NDGYSIYSP
+703 DDGYSLYSP
-712 SRNNSIAIMPV
+712 SRNSSIAIMPV
-723 DSTGILVEQSGSG
+723 DSTGVLVEQSGSG

-798 ISDEEDGTLFGIIRQ
+798 ISDEDDGTLFGIIRQ

-825 APAMVYD
+825 APIVVYD

-993 LEIMKASRVSASD
+993 LEIMKASRVSVSD

-1028 AYSRE
+1028 AYSRTL
-1033 INKEHDKAM
+1033 NKEYDKSM
-1042 VVLWD
+1042 VVLLD
-1047 DSGSMRVVPQ
+1047 SSGSMRVVPQ

-1062 GNYPYPYSYSAMV
+1062 GNYPYSYSAMV

-1181 LEMYPEGFSWV
+1181 LEMYPDGFSWV

-1209 EPQGRNEM
+1209 EPQGWNEM

>member
-192 AAAGRQRPLPV
+192 AAAGRQKPLPV

-335 LDTTKKRRGTLALAA
+335 FDTTKKHRGTLALAA

-441 AELAKLMDTNYD
+441 AELARLMDTNYD

-467 QEEVAAAIQKH
+467 QEEVAAAVQKH

-490 KDLRSYGS
+490 KDLHSYGS
-498 GSFWVSPWNL
+498 DYFWVSPWNL

-549 YTQTHESCG
+549 YTKTHESCG

-576 RDYDSETV
+576 RDYDIETV

-659 LSISGLEN
+659 LNISGLEN

-683 PEDAANFNFEDM
+683 PEDAALFNFEDM
-695 VIYLDPKG
+695 VIYLNPKG
-703 NDGYSIYSP
+703 DDGYSLYSP
-712 SRNNSIAIMPV
+712 SRNSSIAIMPV
-723 DSTGILVEQSGSG
+723 DSTGVLVEQSGSG

-784 TTLLENTPYESFQQ
+784 TTLLENTPYESFRQ
-798 ISDEEDGTLFGIIRQ
+798 ISDEDDGTLFGIIRQ

-825 APAMVYD
+825 APIVVYD

-918 MGQVIVR
+918 MGEVIVR

-1016 SEDFYSPGAKYR
+1016 SEDFYSPGIKYR
-1028 AYSRE
+1028 AYSRTL
-1033 INKEHDKAM
+1033 NKEYDKSM
-1042 VVLWD
+1042 VVLLD
-1047 DSGSMRVVPQ
+1047 SSGSMRVVPQ

-1062 GNYPYPYSYSAMV
+1062 GNYPYSYSAMV

-1181 LEMYPEGFSWV
+1181 LEMYPDGFSWV

-1209 EPQGRNEM
+1209 EPQGWNEM

>member
-104 YQQIETGMTAP
+104 YQQIKTGTTAP
-115 TGPSAE
+115 TGPSTE

-181 EAILAVLEKES
+181 EAILAVLERES
-192 AAAGRQRPLPV
+192 AAAGLRKPLPV

-213 VGAIKPTLLLPELE
+213 VGAIKPTLLLPEME
-227 LSTEQLSLV
+227 LTAEQLSLV

-335 LDTTKKRRGTLALAA
+335 FDTTKKHRGTLALAA

-490 KDLRSYGS
+490 KDLHSYGS
-498 GSFWVSPWNL
+498 DYFWVSPWNL

-549 YTQTHESCG
+549 YTKTHESCG

-576 RDYDSETV
+576 RDYDIETV

-659 LSISGLEN
+659 LNISGLEN

-683 PEDAANFNFEDM
+683 PEDAALFNFEDM
-695 VIYLDPKG
+695 VIYLNPKG
-703 NDGYSIYSP
+703 DDGYSLYSP
-712 SRNNSIAIMPV
+712 SRNSSIAIMPV
-723 DSTGILVEQSGSG
+723 DSTGVLVEQSGSG

-784 TTLLENTPYESFQQ
+784 TTLLENTPYESFRQ
-798 ISDEEDGTLFGIIRQ
+798 ISDEDDGTLFGIIRQ

-825 APAMVYD
+825 APIVVYD

-918 MGQVIVR
+918 MGEVIVR

-939 SRYLPDGT
+939 SCYLPDGT

-968 DPTAVSYADEK
+968 DPTVVSYADEN
-979 FIAKAKAMGYTDEM
+979 FWVKAKAMGYTDEM
-993 LEIMKASRVSASD
+993 LEIMKASRVSVSD

-1028 AYSRE
+1028 AYSRTL
-1033 INKEHDKAM
+1033 NKEYDKSM
-1042 VVLWD
+1042 VVLLD
-1047 DSGSMRVVPQ
+1047 SSGSMRVVPQ

-1062 GNYPYPYSYSAMV
+1062 GNYPYSYSAMV

-1181 LEMYPEGFSWV
+1181 LEMYPDGFSWV

-1209 EPQGRNEM
+1209 EPQGWNEM

>member
-1 MERLM
+1 
-6 TALLELTLP
+6 
-15 MALVIAVLL
+15 
-24 AAGPLLGRRF
+24 
-34 TAKWRYWAWLLI
+34 
-46 AVRLLLPVGITLPQP
+46 
-61 VVTLPQPQGEFT
+61 
-73 YPVSREEPAPTEPAP
+73 
-88 VGDPIQVVPGA
+88 
-99 AENDP
+99 
-104 YQQIETGMTAP
+104 
-115 TGPSAE
+115 
-121 TPKPAE
+121 
-127 PAITPTPAGTRSI
+127 
-140 PVMEAVGWCWAAGT
+140 
-154 ALFLLWQLGSYLA
+154 
-167 LRAKLSRSRRPLTD
+167 
-181 EAILAVLEKES
+181 
-192 AAAGRQRPLPV
+192 
-203 YTAAVGSPMI
+203 
-213 VGAIKPTLLLPELE
+213 
-227 LSTEQLSLV
+227 
-236 FRHELI
+236 
-242 HYRRRDIWYKLLL
+242 
-255 MLANAIHWFNPMVW
+255 
-269 LMVYAA
+269 
-275 DRDLELSC
+275 
-283 DEAVVAGRDEAYREE
+283 
-298 YGRCLLAVVRAG
+298 
-310 MSRRT
+310 
-315 LFTTNFYSGKK
+315 
-326 TLKNRLATI
+326 
-335 LDTTKKRRGTLALAA
+335 
-350 LLLAAA
+350 
-356 VAGSLVAC
+356 
-364 TPDGGKNR
+364 
-372 YNIDLNDMDA
+372 
-382 LSREYLAPL
+382 
-391 AAMGDI
+391 
-397 YWSGYQELK
+397 
-406 SGPLL
+406 
-411 KYAIYEL
+411 
-418 YGYTGEEKLDLAAA
+418 
-432 YGTADAEKR
+432 
-441 AELAKLMDTNYD
+441 MDTNYD

-490 KDLRSYGS
+490 KDLHSYGS
-498 GSFWVSPWNL
+498 DYFWVSPWNL

-518 ATIEGDTL
+518 AMIEGDTL

-611 KAEYYASDTYVFID
+611 KAEYYASDTYVFIE

-659 LSISGLEN
+659 LSISGMEN

-695 VIYLDPKG
+695 VIYLNPKG
-703 NDGYSIYSP
+703 DDGYSLYSP
-712 SRNNSIAIMPV
+712 SWNSSIAIMPV
-723 DSTGILVEQSGSG
+723 DSTGVLVEQSGSG

-798 ISDEEDGTLFGIIRQ
+798 ISDEDDGTLFGIIRQ

-825 APAMVYD
+825 APIVVYD

-939 SRYLPDGT
+939 SCYLPDGT

-1016 SEDFYSPGAKYR
+1016 SEDFYSPGIKYR
-1028 AYSRE
+1028 AYSRTL
-1033 INKEHDKAM
+1033 NKDYDKSM
-1042 VVLWD
+1042 VVLLD
-1047 DSGSMRVVPQ
+1047 SSGSMRVVPQ

-1062 GNYPYPYSYSAMV
+1062 GNYPYSYSAMV

-1181 LEMYPEGFSWV
+1181 LEMYPDGFSWV

-1209 EPQGRNEM
+1209 EPQGWNEM

>member
-46 AVRLLLPVGITLPQP
+46 AVRLLLPIGITLPQP

-104 YQQIETGMTAP
+104 YQQIETGTTAP

-181 EAILAVLEKES
+181 EAILAVLERES
-192 AAAGRQRPLPV
+192 AAAGLRKPLQV

-213 VGAIKPTLLLPELE
+213 VGAIKPTLLLPEME

-269 LMVYAA
+269 LMVHAA

-335 LDTTKKRRGTLALAA
+335 FDTTKKHRGTLALAA

-397 YWSGYQELK
+397 YWSGGYQELK

-490 KDLRSYGS
+490 KDLHNYDGY
-498 GSFWVSPWNL
+498 FWVSPWKL

-576 RDYDSETV
+576 RDYDIETV

-597 SDDPETAGWELIAT
+597 SDDPETTGWELIAT
-611 KAEYYASDTYVFID
+611 KAEYYASDTYVFIE

-683 PEDAANFNFEDM
+683 PEDATPFNFEDM
-695 VIYLDPKG
+695 VIYLNPTG
-703 NDGYSIYSP
+703 NDGYSLYSP
-712 SRNNSIAIMPV
+712 SRNSSIAIMPV
-723 DSTGILVEQSGSG
+723 DSTGVLVEQSGSG

-1057 VWNDM
+1057 VWNDI
-1062 GNYPYPYSYSAMV
+1062 GNYPYSYSAMV

-1209 EPQGRNEM
+1209 EPLGRNEM

-1222 LTTGEVTQTE
+1222 LTTGEVTQTK

>member
-154 ALFLLWQLGSYLA
+154 ALFLLWQLGSYLV

-192 AAAGRQRPLPV
+192 AAAGRQKPLPV

-283 DEAVVAGRDEAYREE
+283 DEAVVTGRDEAYREE

-397 YWSGYQELK
+397 YWSGGYQELK

-490 KDLRSYGS
+490 KDLHNYDGY
-498 GSFWVSPWNL
+498 FWVSPWKL

-576 RDYDSETV
+576 RDYDIETV

-597 SDDPETAGWELIAT
+597 SDDPETTGWELIAT

-659 LSISGLEN
+659 LNISGLEN

-683 PEDAANFNFEDM
+683 PEDATPFNFEDM

-703 NDGYSIYSP
+703 NDGYSLYSP
-712 SRNNSIAIMPV
+712 SRNSSIAIMPV
-723 DSTGILVEQSGSG
+723 DSTGVLVEQSGSG

-798 ISDEEDGTLFGIIRQ
+798 ISDEDDGTLFGIIRQ

-825 APAMVYD
+825 APIVVYD

-993 LEIMKASRVSASD
+993 LEIMKASRVSVSD

-1042 VVLWD
+1042 VVLLD
-1047 DSGSMRVVPQ
+1047 SSGSMRVVPQ

-1062 GNYPYPYSYSAMV
+1062 GNYPYSYSAMV

-1209 EPQGRNEM
+1209 EPQGWNEM

>member
-15 MALVIAVLL
+15 MAVVIAVLL

-46 AVRLLLPVGITLPQP
+46 AVRLLLPIGITLPQP
-61 VVTLPQPQGEFT
+61 VVTLPQPRGEIT

-88 VGDPIQVVPGA
+88 AGDPIQVVPGA

-104 YQQIETGMTAP
+104 YQQIEAGMTAP

-192 AAAGRQRPLPV
+192 AAAGRQKPLPV

-335 LDTTKKRRGTLALAA
+335 FDTTKKHRGTLALAA

-490 KDLRSYGS
+490 KDLHSYGS
-498 GSFWVSPWNL
+498 DYFWVSPWNL

-558 RYAITIR
+558 RYAISIR
-565 LEEDG
+565 LEKDG
-570 GWKYIS
+570 GWKYIR
-576 RDYDSETV
+576 RDYDIETV

-597 SDDPETAGWELIAT
+597 SDDPETTGWELIAT
-611 KAEYYASDTYVFID
+611 KAEYYASDTYVFIE

-642 VYRAEDG
+642 VYRAGDG

-659 LSISGLEN
+659 LSISGMEN

-683 PEDAANFNFEDM
+683 PEDAALFNFEDM
-695 VIYLDPKG
+695 VIYLNPTG
-703 NDGYSIYSP
+703 NDGYSLYSP
-712 SRNNSIAIMPV
+712 SRNSSIAIMPG
-723 DSTGILVEQSGSG
+723 DTAGILVEQSGSG

-798 ISDEEDGTLFGIIRQ
+798 ISDEDDGTLFGIIRQ

-877 EYKKSSSHWKVAV
+877 EYKKSSSRWKVAV

-968 DPTAVSYADEK
+968 DPTVVSYADEK

-1047 DSGSMRVVPQ
+1047 DSGNMRVVPQ

-1062 GNYPYPYSYSAMV
+1062 GNYPYSYSAMV

-1139 VYWTPLPENWDRMTQ
+1139 VYWTPLPENWDRITQ

-1209 EPQGRNEM
+1209 EPLGRNEM

>member
-181 EAILAVLEKES
+181 EAILAVLERES
-192 AAAGRQRPLPV
+192 AAAGRQKPLPV

-213 VGAIKPTLLLPELE
+213 VGAIKPTLLLPEME
-227 LSTEQLSLV
+227 LTAEQLSLV

-335 LDTTKKRRGTLALAA
+335 FDTTKKHRGTLALAA

-490 KDLRSYGS
+490 KDLHSYGS
-498 GSFWVSPWNL
+498 DYFWVSPWNL

-576 RDYDSETV
+576 RDYDIETV

-659 LSISGLEN
+659 LNISGLEN

-695 VIYLDPKG
+695 VIYLNPKG
-703 NDGYSIYSP
+703 DDGYSLYSP
-712 SRNNSIAIMPV
+712 SRNSSIAIMPGDTAGV
-723 DSTGILVEQSGSG
+723 LVEQSGSG

-784 TTLLENTPYESFQQ
+784 TTLLENTPYESFRQ
-798 ISDEEDGTLFGIIRQ
+798 ISDEDDGTLFGIIRQ

-825 APAMVYD
+825 APIVVYD

-1028 AYSRE
+1028 AYSRTL
-1033 INKEHDKAM
+1033 NKEYDKSM

-1047 DSGSMRVVPQ
+1047 DSGNMRVVPQ

-1062 GNYPYPYSYSAMV
+1062 GNYPYSYSAMV

-1181 LEMYPEGFSWV
+1181 LEMYPDGFSWV

-1209 EPQGRNEM
+1209 EPQGWNEM

>member
-154 ALFLLWQLGSYLA
+154 ALFLLWQLGSYLV

-192 AAAGRQRPLPV
+192 AAAGRQKPLPV

-283 DEAVVAGRDEAYREE
+283 DEAVVTGRDEAYREE

-382 LSREYLAPL
+382 LSREYLAPQ

-397 YWSGYQELK
+397 YWSGGYQELK

-490 KDLRSYGS
+490 KDLHNYDGY
-498 GSFWVSPWNL
+498 FWVSPWKL

-576 RDYDSETV
+576 RDYDIETV

-597 SDDPETAGWELIAT
+597 SDDPETTGWELIAT

-659 LSISGLEN
+659 LNISGLEN

-683 PEDAANFNFEDM
+683 PEDATPFNFEDM

-703 NDGYSIYSP
+703 NDGYSLYSP
-712 SRNNSIAIMPV
+712 SRNSSIAIMPV
-723 DSTGILVEQSGSG
+723 DSTGVLVEQSGSG

-798 ISDEEDGTLFGIIRQ
+798 ISDEDDGTLFGIIRQ

-825 APAMVYD
+825 APIVVYD

-1028 AYSRE
+1028 AYSRTL
-1033 INKEHDKAM
+1033 NKEYDKSM
-1042 VVLWD
+1042 VVLLD
-1047 DSGSMRVVPQ
+1047 SSGSMRVVPQ

-1062 GNYPYPYSYSAMV
+1062 GNYPYSYSAMV

-1181 LEMYPEGFSWV
+1181 LEMYPDGFSWV

-1209 EPQGRNEM
+1209 EPQGWNEM

>member
-104 YQQIETGMTAP
+104 YQQIKTGTTAP
-115 TGPSAE
+115 TGPSTE

-181 EAILAVLEKES
+181 EAILAVLERES
-192 AAAGRQRPLPV
+192 AAAGLRKPLPV

-490 KDLRSYGS
+490 KDLYSYGS
-498 GSFWVSPWNL
+498 GYFWVSPWNL

-576 RDYDSETV
+576 RDYDIETV

-597 SDDPETAGWELIAT
+597 SDDPETTGWELIAT

-659 LSISGLEN
+659 LNISGLEN

-683 PEDAANFNFEDM
+683 PEDAALFNFEDM
-695 VIYLDPKG
+695 VIYLNPKG
-703 NDGYSIYSP
+703 DDGYSLYSP
-712 SRNNSIAIMPV
+712 SRNSSIAIMPV
-723 DSTGILVEQSGSG
+723 DSTGVLVEQSGSG

-905 PQYVYRNYWGHRD
+905 PQYEYRNYWGHRD

-939 SRYLPDGT
+939 SCYLPDGT

-968 DPTAVSYADEK
+968 DPTVVSYADEN
-979 FIAKAKAMGYTDEM
+979 FWVKAKAMGYTDEM
-993 LEIMKASRVSASD
+993 LEIMKASRVSVSD

-1028 AYSRE
+1028 AYSRTL
-1033 INKEHDKAM
+1033 NKEYDKSM
-1042 VVLWD
+1042 VVLLD
-1047 DSGSMRVVPQ
+1047 SSGSMRVVPQ

-1062 GNYPYPYSYSAMV
+1062 GNYPYSYSAMV

-1181 LEMYPEGFSWV
+1181 LEMYPDGFSWV

-1209 EPQGRNEM
+1209 EPQGWNEM

>member
-15 MALVIAVLL
+15 MAVVIAVLL

-154 ALFLLWQLGSYLA
+154 ALFLLWQLGSYLV

-192 AAAGRQRPLPV
+192 AAAGRQKPLPV

-283 DEAVVAGRDEAYREE
+283 DEAVVTGRDEAYREE

-490 KDLRSYGS
+490 KDLHSYGS
-498 GSFWVSPWNL
+498 DYFWVSPWNL

-549 YTQTHESCG
+549 YTKTHESCG

-576 RDYDSETV
+576 RDYDIETV

-659 LSISGLEN
+659 LNISGLEN

-683 PEDAANFNFEDM
+683 PEDATPFNFEDM

-703 NDGYSIYSP
+703 NDGYSLYSP
-712 SRNNSIAIMPV
+712 SRNSSIAIMPV
-723 DSTGILVEQSGSG
+723 DSTGVLVEQSGSG

-798 ISDEEDGTLFGIIRQ
+798 ISDEDDGTLFGIIRQ

-825 APAMVYD
+825 APIVVYD

-1028 AYSRE
+1028 AYSRTL
-1033 INKEHDKAM
+1033 NKEYDKSM
-1042 VVLWD
+1042 VVLLD
-1047 DSGSMRVVPQ
+1047 SSGSMRVVPQ

-1062 GNYPYPYSYSAMV
+1062 GNYPYSYSAMV

-1181 LEMYPEGFSWV
+1181 LEMYPDGFSWV

-1209 EPQGRNEM
+1209 EPQGWNEM

>member
-115 TGPSAE
+115 TGPSTE

-192 AAAGRQRPLPV
+192 AAAGRQKPLPV

-397 YWSGYQELK
+397 YWSGYQELR

-490 KDLRSYGS
+490 KDLYSYG
-498 GSFWVSPWNL
+498 GDYFWVSPWNL

-576 RDYDSETV
+576 RDYDIETV

-611 KAEYYASDTYVFID
+611 KAEYYASDTYVFIE

-683 PEDAANFNFEDM
+683 PEDATPFNFEDM
-695 VIYLDPKG
+695 VIYLNPTG
-703 NDGYSIYSP
+703 NDGYSLYSP
-712 SRNNSIAIMPV
+712 SRNSSIAIMPV
-723 DSTGILVEQSGSG
+723 DSTGVLVEQSGSG

-968 DPTAVSYADEK
+968 DPTVVSYADEN
-979 FIAKAKAMGYTDEM
+979 FWVKAKAMGYTDEM
-993 LEIMKASRVSASD
+993 LEIMKASRVSVSD

-1028 AYSRE
+1028 AYSRTL
-1033 INKEHDKAM
+1033 NKEYDKSM
-1042 VVLWD
+1042 VVLLD
-1047 DSGSMRVVPQ
+1047 SSGSMRVVPQ

-1062 GNYPYPYSYSAMV
+1062 GNYPYSYSAMV

-1181 LEMYPEGFSWV
+1181 LEMYPDGFSWV

-1209 EPQGRNEM
+1209 EPQGWNEM

>member
-15 MALVIAVLL
+15 MAVVIAVLL

-115 TGPSAE
+115 TGPSTE

-127 PAITPTPAGTRSI
+127 PAIIPTPAATRSI

-154 ALFLLWQLGSYLA
+154 ALFLLWQLGSYLV

-181 EAILAVLEKES
+181 EAILAVLERES
-192 AAAGRQRPLPV
+192 AAAGRQKPLPV

-213 VGAIKPTLLLPELE
+213 VGAIKPTLLLPEME
-227 LSTEQLSLV
+227 LTAEQLSLV

-335 LDTTKKRRGTLALAA
+335 FDTTKKHRGTLALAA

-490 KDLRSYGS
+490 KDLHSYG
-498 GSFWVSPWNL
+498 GDYFWVSPWNL

-576 RDYDSETV
+576 RDYDIETV

-611 KAEYYASDTYVFID
+611 KAEYYASDTYVFIE

-659 LSISGLEN
+659 LNISGLEN

-683 PEDAANFNFEDM
+683 PEDAALFNFEDM
-695 VIYLDPKG
+695 VIYLNPKG
-703 NDGYSIYSP
+703 DDGYSLYSP
-712 SRNNSIAIMPV
+712 SRNSSIAIMPV
-723 DSTGILVEQSGSG
+723 DSTGVLVEQSGSG

-798 ISDEEDGTLFGIIRQ
+798 ISDEDDGTLFGIIRQ

-825 APAMVYD
+825 APIVVYD

-939 SRYLPDGT
+939 SCYLPDGT

-968 DPTAVSYADEK
+968 DPTVVSYADEN
-979 FIAKAKAMGYTDEM
+979 FWVKAKAMGYTDEM
-993 LEIMKASRVSASD
+993 LEIMKASRVSVSD

-1028 AYSRE
+1028 AYSRTL
-1033 INKEHDKAM
+1033 NKEYDKSM
-1042 VVLWD
+1042 VVLLD
-1047 DSGSMRVVPQ
+1047 SSGSMRVVPQ

-1062 GNYPYPYSYSAMV
+1062 GNYPYSYSAMV

-1113 WDPTEMTGGNARLMR
+1113 WDPTEMTCGNARLMR

-1181 LEMYPEGFSWV
+1181 LEMYPDGFSWV

-1209 EPQGRNEM
+1209 EPQGWNEM

>member
-88 VGDPIQVVPGA
+88 AGDPIQVVPGA

-115 TGPSAE
+115 TGPSTE

-127 PAITPTPAGTRSI
+127 PAIIPTPAGTRSI

-167 LRAKLSRSRRPLTD
+167 LRAKLSRSRRPLGD

-192 AAAGRQRPLPV
+192 AAAGRQKPLPV

-227 LSTEQLSLV
+227 LTAEQLSLV

-283 DEAVVAGRDEAYREE
+283 DEAVVAGQDEAYREE

-335 LDTTKKRRGTLALAA
+335 FDTTKKHRGTLALAA

-372 YNIDLNDMDA
+372 YNIDLNDMNA

-397 YWSGYQELK
+397 YWSGGYQELK

-490 KDLRSYGS
+490 KDLHNYDGY
-498 GSFWVSPWNL
+498 FWVSPWKL

-576 RDYDSETV
+576 RDYDIETV

-597 SDDPETAGWELIAT
+597 SDDPETTGWELIAT

-642 VYRAEDG
+642 VYRAGDG

-659 LSISGLEN
+659 LNISGLEN

-683 PEDAANFNFEDM
+683 PEDATPFNFEDM
-695 VIYLDPKG
+695 VIYLNPKG
-703 NDGYSIYSP
+703 DDGYSLYSP
-712 SRNNSIAIMPV
+712 SRNSSIAIMPV

-825 APAMVYD
+825 APIVVYD

-993 LEIMKASRVSASD
+993 LEIMKASRVSVSD

-1028 AYSRE
+1028 AYSRTL
-1033 INKEHDKAM
+1033 NKEYDKSM
-1042 VVLWD
+1042 VVLLD
-1047 DSGSMRVVPQ
+1047 SSGSMRVVPQ

-1062 GNYPYPYSYSAMV
+1062 GNYPYSYSAMV

-1209 EPQGRNEM
+1209 EPLGRNEM

>member
-15 MALVIAVLL
+15 MAVVIAVLL

-115 TGPSAE
+115 TGPSTE

-127 PAITPTPAGTRSI
+127 PAIIPTPAATRSI

-154 ALFLLWQLGSYLA
+154 ALFLLWQLGSYLV

-181 EAILAVLEKES
+181 EAILAVLERES
-192 AAAGRQRPLPV
+192 AAAGRQKPLPV

-213 VGAIKPTLLLPELE
+213 VGAIKPTLLLPEME
-227 LSTEQLSLV
+227 LTAEQLSLV

-335 LDTTKKRRGTLALAA
+335 FDTTKKHRGTLALAA

-372 YNIDLNDMDA
+372 YNIDLNDMNA

-467 QEEVAAAIQKH
+467 QEEVAAAVQKH

-490 KDLRSYGS
+490 KDLHSYGS
-498 GSFWVSPWNL
+498 DYFWVSPWNL

-576 RDYDSETV
+576 RDYDIETV

-659 LSISGLEN
+659 LNISGLEN

-683 PEDAANFNFEDM
+683 PEDAALFNFEDM
-695 VIYLDPKG
+695 VIYLNPKG
-703 NDGYSIYSP
+703 DDGYSLYSP
-712 SRNNSIAIMPV
+712 SRNSSIAIMPV
-723 DSTGILVEQSGSG
+723 DSTGVLVEQSGSG

-939 SRYLPDGT
+939 SCYLPDGT

-968 DPTAVSYADEK
+968 DPTVVSYADEN
-979 FIAKAKAMGYTDEM
+979 FWVKAKAMGYTDEM
-993 LEIMKASRVSASD
+993 LEIMKASRVSVSD

-1028 AYSRE
+1028 AYSRTL
-1033 INKEHDKAM
+1033 NKEYDKSM
-1042 VVLWD
+1042 VVLLD
-1047 DSGSMRVVPQ
+1047 SSGSMRVVPQ

-1062 GNYPYPYSYSAMV
+1062 GNYPYSYSAMV

-1181 LEMYPEGFSWV
+1181 LEMYPDGFSWV

-1209 EPQGRNEM
+1209 EPQGWNEM

>member
-104 YQQIETGMTAP
+104 YQQIETGTTAP

-192 AAAGRQRPLPV
+192 AAAGRQKPLPV

-335 LDTTKKRRGTLALAA
+335 FDTTKKHRGTLALAA

-441 AELAKLMDTNYD
+441 AELARLMDTNYD

-467 QEEVAAAIQKH
+467 QEEVAAAVQKH

-490 KDLRSYGS
+490 KDLHSYGS
-498 GSFWVSPWNL
+498 DYFWVSPWNL

-549 YTQTHESCG
+549 YTKTHESCG

-576 RDYDSETV
+576 RDYDIETV

-597 SDDPETAGWELIAT
+597 SDDPETTGWELIAT

-659 LSISGLEN
+659 LNISGMEN

-683 PEDAANFNFEDM
+683 PEDAALFNFEDM
-695 VIYLDPKG
+695 VIYLNPKG
-703 NDGYSIYSP
+703 DDGYSLYSP
-712 SRNNSIAIMPV
+712 SRNSSIAIMPG
-723 DSTGILVEQSGSG
+723 DTAGILVEQSDSG

-798 ISDEEDGTLFGIIRQ
+798 ISDEDDGTLFGIIRQ

-825 APAMVYD
+825 APIVVYD

-993 LEIMKASRVSASD
+993 LEIMKASRVSVSD

-1028 AYSRE
+1028 AYSRTL
-1033 INKEHDKAM
+1033 NKEYDKSM
-1042 VVLWD
+1042 VVLLD
-1047 DSGSMRVVPQ
+1047 SSGSMRVVPQ

-1062 GNYPYPYSYSAMV
+1062 GNYPYSYSAMV

-1181 LEMYPEGFSWV
+1181 LEMYPDGFSWV

-1209 EPQGRNEM
+1209 EPQGWNEM

>member
-15 MALVIAVLL
+15 MAVVIAVLL

-46 AVRLLLPVGITLPQP
+46 AVRLLLPIGITLPQP
-61 VVTLPQPQGEFT
+61 VVTLPQPRGEIT

-167 LRAKLSRSRRPLTD
+167 LRVKLSRSRRPLTD
-181 EAILAVLEKES
+181 EAILAVLERES
-192 AAAGRQRPLPV
+192 AAAGRQKPLPV

-298 YGRCLLAVVRAG
+298 YGRCPLAVVRAG

-364 TPDGGKNR
+364 TPGGEKNR

-397 YWSGYQELK
+397 YWSGYQELR

-490 KDLRSYGS
+490 KDLHSYGS
-498 GSFWVSPWNL
+498 DYFWVSPWNL

-576 RDYDSETV
+576 RDYDIETV

-659 LSISGLEN
+659 LNISGLEN

-683 PEDAANFNFEDM
+683 PEDAALFNFEDM
-695 VIYLDPKG
+695 VIYLNPKG
-703 NDGYSIYSP
+703 DDGYSLYSP
-712 SRNNSIAIMPV
+712 SRNSSIAIMPV
-723 DSTGILVEQSGSG
+723 DSTGVLVEQSGSG

-798 ISDEEDGTLFGIIRQ
+798 ISDEDDGTLFGIIRQ

-825 APAMVYD
+825 APIVVYD

-993 LEIMKASRVSASD
+993 LEIMKASRVSVSD

-1028 AYSRE
+1028 AYSRTL
-1033 INKEHDKAM
+1033 NKEYDKSM
-1042 VVLWD
+1042 VVLLD
-1047 DSGSMRVVPQ
+1047 SSGSMRVVPQ

-1062 GNYPYPYSYSAMV
+1062 GNYPYSYSAMV

-1181 LEMYPEGFSWV
+1181 LEMYPDGFSWV

-1209 EPQGRNEM
+1209 EPQGWNEM

>member
-46 AVRLLLPVGITLPQP
+46 AVRLLLPIGITLPQP

-104 YQQIETGMTAP
+104 YQQIETGTTAP

-181 EAILAVLEKES
+181 EAILAVLERES
-192 AAAGRQRPLPV
+192 AAAGLRKPLQV

-213 VGAIKPTLLLPELE
+213 VGAIKPTLLLPEME

-269 LMVYAA
+269 LMVHAA

-335 LDTTKKRRGTLALAA
+335 FDTTKKHRGTLALAA

-397 YWSGYQELK
+397 YWSGGYQELK

-490 KDLRSYGS
+490 KDLHNYDGY
-498 GSFWVSPWNL
+498 FWVSPWKL

-576 RDYDSETV
+576 RDYDIETV

-597 SDDPETAGWELIAT
+597 SDDPETTGWELIAT
-611 KAEYYASDTYVFID
+611 KAEYYASDTYVFIE

-683 PEDAANFNFEDM
+683 PEDATPFNFEDM

-712 SRNNSIAIMPV
+712 SRNSSIAIMPV
-723 DSTGILVEQSGSG
+723 DSTGVLVEQSGSG

-749 EGSRYRLFVS
+749 EGSCYRLFVS

-784 TTLLENTPYESFQQ
+784 TTLLENTPYESFRQ
-798 ISDEEDGTLFGIIRQ
+798 ISDEDDGTLFGIIRQ

-825 APAMVYD
+825 APIVVYD

-939 SRYLPDGT
+939 SCYLPDGT

-968 DPTAVSYADEK
+968 DPTVVSYADEN
-979 FIAKAKAMGYTDEM
+979 FWVKAKAMGYTDEM
-993 LEIMKASRVSASD
+993 LEIMKASRVSVSD

-1028 AYSRE
+1028 AYSRTL
-1033 INKEHDKAM
+1033 NKEYDKSM
-1042 VVLWD
+1042 VVLLD
-1047 DSGSMRVVPQ
+1047 SSGSMRVVPQ

-1062 GNYPYPYSYSAMV
+1062 GNYPYSYSAMV

-1181 LEMYPEGFSWV
+1181 LEMYPDGFSWV

-1209 EPQGRNEM
+1209 EPQGWNEM